1 MMKEGKIMKCLKIE
15 HGQGFFLNE
24 KGEYEKIDSIKKED
38 ILRYVDIA
46 INPDDEFEFD
56 PMDDKLIQNEAHKI
70 VYRNLSQKFD
80 ELLQNKDRFIDESE
94 GKYKEALKKYTL
106 E

>member
-1 MMKEGKIMKCLKIE
+1 
-15 HGQGFFLNE
+15 
-24 KGEYEKIDSIKKED
+24 
-38 ILRYVDIA
+38 
-46 INPDDEFEFD
+46 
-56 PMDDKLIQNEAHKI
+56 MDDKLIQNEAHKI